1 MPSKKPAAPKT
12 AEEVVRELYPDYR
25 VIPRKSSGSASRSV
39 DLLDSPEADAVA
51 PALTVLRRKAAREFA
66 DSAVRQVE
74 AETDLLGNSS
84 ELVTIE
90 PSTPIDNP
98 VSRRE
103 RRTVV
108 VSHGKIVGEQG

>member
-1 MPSKKPAAPKT
+1 MPPKKPSAPKT
-12 AEEVVRELYPDYR
+12 VENVIQESYPDYR
-25 VIPRKSSGSASRSV
+25 IVERRPAGTA
-39 DLLDSPEADAVA
+39 DAALDVALRPQPEATA
-51 PALTVLRRKAAREFA
+51 PALTALRRKAAREFA
-66 DSAVRQVE
+66 DAGVTEVDDE
-74 AETDLLGNSS
+74 ASLLGNSS

-90 PSTPIDNP
+90 PSAPIDHP